1 MDTIDDRH
9 DGPSP
14 LGEATQPPLPDLAAG
29 QRYGLGATW
38 ALLGVMWYQGLTLPL
53 LAVASPW
60 IALRFGLDARAV
72 ARLFALMSLSAVITF
87 AGGRLADRIGRR
99 RLLLG
104 CLLLASAMAV
114 CAALARS
121 VVIFAICELVRF
133 STVGAVA
140 NSAIA
145 LFAEAAPDS
154 SARAGALGK
163 AGMAAA
169 AGGASLLAVI
179 PIIMRMGNSFPLTF
193 GLAACGVLFVPA
205 VLHWVPE
212 SARWARAQDAGT
224 VATSSPVGVLTRRW
238 ARRAIALLAAALL
251 SGAEG
256 AAVGGWSYYYGVSIQ
271 GMSPGSMSTWS
282 LIATA
287 VGFAGFRAGTLAAER
302 FGRIPTVVGFGL
314 MHQAA
319 ALWLYLGPPK
329 HFSDISLWIGLG
341 LCFSGFGASASGIA
355 KATATVELFPTS
367 LRVTMLGWIALAG
380 AIATGCSNMLV
391 SVLILP
397 LGGLPRA
404 IALLSLSGVAGL
416 IVFGLC
422 VDETR
427 GLSLDDAAFEQEARL
442 PGGQT
447 RMRET

>member
-1 MDTIDDRH
+1 
-9 DGPSP
+9 
-14 LGEATQPPLPDLAAG
+14 
-29 QRYGLGATW
+29 
-38 ALLGVMWYQGLTLPL
+38 MWYQGLTIPL

-72 ARLFALMSLSAVITF
+72 ARLFALMSLSAVFTF
-87 AGGRLADRIGRR
+87 AGARLADRIGRR

-114 CAALARS
+114 CAALSRS
-121 VVIFAICELVRF
+121 VVTFAICELLRF
-133 STVGAVA
+133 STVGALA

-169 AGGASLLAVI
+169 AGGASLLALI
-179 PIIMRMGNSFPLTF
+179 PIIVHTGHSFRLTF
-193 GLAACGVLFVPA
+193 CLAASGALFVPA
-205 VLHWVPE
+205 VLRWVPE
-212 SARWARAQDAGT
+212 SARWERAHDAGS
-224 VATSSPVGVLTRRW
+224 VATSSLFGVFSGRW
-238 ARRAIALLAAALL
+238 ARRATALLGAALL

-256 AAVGGWSYYYGVSIQ
+256 AAVGGWSYYYGVSIR

-287 VGFAGFRAGTLAAER
+287 AGFAGFRAGTLAAER
-302 FGRIPTVVGFGL
+302 FGRIPTVVCFGL
-314 MHQAA
+314 LHQAA
-319 ALWLYLGPPK
+319 ALWLYLGPPN
-329 HFSDISLWIGLG
+329 HFSDAALWIGLG
-341 LCFSGFGASASGIA
+341 LCFSGFGASAAGIA

-391 SVLILP
+391 SVLIHP

-416 IVFGLC
+416 LVFGVW

-427 GLSLDDAAFEQEARL
+427 GLSLDDAAFEPEPRSSRL
-442 PGGQT
+442 A
-447 RMRET
+447 